1 MHGAQPIRILFSMF
15 VSGKTEVVKR
25 EKEKPL
31 LLSTIFFFFFQVECT
46 LYSQKIEI
54 KSCLHYIDK
63 YGYVGLIRNF
73 YGIDFEGWVGKLIFS
88 KLPNEHVAGVEG

>member
-1 MHGAQPIRILFSMF
+1 MADFLFILFCIQ
-15 VSGKTEVVKR
+15 
-25 EKEKPL
+25 L
-31 LLSTIFFFFFQVECT
+31 DILI
-46 LYSQKIEI
+46 KIEI

>member
-1 MHGAQPIRILFSMF
+1 MF

-25 EKEKPL
+25 ERERNLSFSAL
-31 LLSTIFFFFFQVECT
+31 LFSLFFQVECT

-54 KSCLHYIDK
+54 QSCLHYIDK